1 MMRQKLLLL
10 SNNSEEE
17 FVLRKM
23 FNDFDLNGNGTL
35 SIDELGAM
43 LAKLSLSVERK
54 YIMAMLNMIDTNGSG
69 AIEFEEFV
77 NMILYNPYK

>member
-1 MMRQKLLLL
+1 MRQRLLVM

-17 FVLRKM
+17 FVLRKI
-23 FNDFDLNGNGTL
+23 FKDFDSNGNGTL

-54 YIMAMLNMIDTNGSG
+54 YIMAMLNKLDTNGSG
-69 AIEFEEFV
+69 VLEFEEFT
-77 NMILYNPYK
+77 NMILYDPYK

>member
-1 MMRQKLLLL
+1 MRQRLLVL

-17 FVLRKM
+17 FVIRKI
-23 FNDFDLNGNGTL
+23 FKDFDSNGNGTL

-54 YIMAMLNMIDTNGSG
+54 YIMAMLNKLDTNGSG
-69 AIEFEEFV
+69 VLEFEEFT
-77 NMILYNPYK
+77 NMILYDPYK

>member
-1 MMRQKLLLL
+1 MLL

-23 FNDFDLNGNGTL
+23 FNEFDTNGNGTL

-69 AIEFEEFV
+69 
-77 NMILYNPYK
+77 